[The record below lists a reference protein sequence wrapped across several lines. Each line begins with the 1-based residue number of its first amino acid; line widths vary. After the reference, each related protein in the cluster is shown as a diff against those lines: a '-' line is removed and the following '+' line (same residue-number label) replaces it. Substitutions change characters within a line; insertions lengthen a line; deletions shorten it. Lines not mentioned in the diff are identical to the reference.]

1 MYLRRL
7 MYSDFG
13 KIIISILL
21 GLGLSTIFRRVCN
34 DRNCLIFKAP
44 TMDKIDDKIYR
55 FDGECYKYKANA
67 IKCENDT
74 DYIDFE

>member
-1 MYLRRL
+1 
-7 MYSDFG
+7 
-13 KIIISILL
+13 
-21 GLGLSTIFRRVCN
+21 
-34 DRNCLIFKAP
+34 
-44 TMDKIDDKIYR
+44 MDKIDDKIYR